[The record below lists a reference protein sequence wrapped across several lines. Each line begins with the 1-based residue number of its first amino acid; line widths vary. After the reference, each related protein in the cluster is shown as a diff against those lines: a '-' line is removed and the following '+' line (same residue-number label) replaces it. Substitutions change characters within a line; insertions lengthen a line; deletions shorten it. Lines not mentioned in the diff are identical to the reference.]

1 MWLIGAEHA
10 AQVAETGG
18 TEQRIAQR
26 MCCDVTIG
34 VSGAAVRIVEQQAQ
48 QPTRPPP
55 RLNGMNV
62 GTQTDARQFHV

>member
-1 MWLIGAEHA
+1 
-10 AQVAETGG
+10 
-18 TEQRIAQR
+18 

-48 QPTRPPP
+48 QPTRPP
-55 RLNGMNV
+55 RLDGMNV